1 MRRAVLLVVVA
12 AAVLALAGG
21 MLLAESK
28 TYATLDCVGTRGADT
43 MTGRDNASNRIAG
56 MEGDDQM
63 IDGTPGAATPCTA
76 TRATTS

>member
-28 TYATLDCVGTRGADT
+28 TYATLDCVGTRGAGT
-43 MTGRDNASNRIAG
+43 MTGMDNASDRISS
-56 MEGDDQM
+56 MEGDDQ
-63 IDGTPGAATPCTA
+63 
-76 TRATTS
+76 